1 MSKQACEHVSAH
13 ASRSAAACSA
23 AWPGVGSSDAIGI
36 VLCSRRDLH
45 LNTLVV
51 LVIADFL
58 VTSRLRSSSEP
69 CNIICPSLMN
79 VYIHSYIHGTFI
91 PLRQLLLPTVFENNP
106 KIAQTATIY
115 ITERFGQFFVA
126 QNFQCTTAQYPYL
139 YFSEV
144 PRKRASRS
152 KQAWVGFLATV
163 MRCTNRVA
171 DTLSSEMRYGSL
183 CVHARTRCHSCRA
196 NNASPET
203 MLSWHASCAA

>member
-1 MSKQACEHVSAH
+1 MNSSHQACECELEQACEHVSAH

-79 VYIHSYIHGTFI
+79 VNIHSYIHGTFI

-106 KIAQTATIY
+106 KIAQTATISDY
-115 ITERFGQFFVA
+115 SFRAGLPC
-126 QNFQCTTAQYPYL
+126 FQESQAFCT
-139 YFSEV
+139 FSN
-144 PRKRASRS
+144 RKVFRTSASW
-152 KQAWVGFLATV
+152 A
-163 MRCTNRVA
+163 
-171 DTLSSEMRYGSL
+171 
-183 CVHARTRCHSCRA
+183 
-196 NNASPET
+196 
-203 MLSWHASCAA
+203 

>member
-1 MSKQACEHVSAH
+1 MNSSHQACECELEQACEHVSAH

-79 VYIHSYIHGTFI
+79 VNIHSYIHGTFI

-126 QNFQCTTAQYPYL
+126 QFPMHD
-139 YFSEV
+139 SPV
-144 PRKRASRS
+144 PVLVFFRGPSKTCESLQAS
-152 KQAWVGFLATV
+152 VGGVPGDGDALH
-163 MRCTNRVA
+163 
-171 DTLSSEMRYGSL
+171 GP
-183 CVHARTRCHSCRA
+183 CR
-196 NNASPET
+196 
-203 MLSWHASCAA
+203 

>member
-79 VYIHSYIHGTFI
+79 VNIHSYIHGTFI

-126 QNFQCTTAQYPYL
+126 HISNARQPSTRTCIFQ
-139 YFSEV
+139 
-144 PRKRASRS
+144 RS
-152 KQAWVGFLATV
+152 LENV
-163 MRCTNRVA
+163 RVA
-171 DTLSSEMRYGSL
+171 PSKRGWGSW
-183 CVHARTRCHSCRA
+183 RR
-196 NNASPET
+196 
-203 MLSWHASCAA
+203 